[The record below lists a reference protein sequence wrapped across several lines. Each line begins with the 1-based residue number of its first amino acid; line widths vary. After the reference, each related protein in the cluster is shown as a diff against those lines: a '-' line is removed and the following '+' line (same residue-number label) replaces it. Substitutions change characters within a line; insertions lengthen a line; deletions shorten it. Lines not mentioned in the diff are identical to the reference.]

1 MNQSPGIEDTP
12 AKMIAE
18 YIALRDF
25 KKTTDEQYD
34 QFIKERYGNRMVELE
49 TKLLDM
55 LNKMGGDSIKTPAGT
70 AFKKD
75 ATSVTVA
82 DQREFKRHIIGGE
95 LWDLIE
101 WRPAKTAIEQL
112 VDGGE
117 ELPPGLN
124 RSVFT
129 KLNVRRNS

>member
-1 MNQSPGIEDTP
+1 MPEVEDTP

-25 KKTTDEQYD
+25 KKATDEQYD
-34 QFIKERYGNRMVELE
+34 AFIKERYGDRMDKLE
-49 TKLLDM
+49 TQLLDL
-55 LNKMGGDSIKTPAGT
+55 LNKMGSDSIKTPAGT
-70 AFKKD
+70 AFKKA

-112 VDGGE
+112 VEVGE

-129 KLNVRRNS
+129 KVNIRRNS